1 MENCAGG
8 KTEASE
14 RADGRGALVDPS
26 ARRGAEHCA
35 ETGDKRPFVWHAL
48 SGALTWCAVGMTLS
62 SKSSENVET
71 VLVRLAQAARDAVGA
86 RNCTVSASLG
96 GEREIV
102 KSAGTDAESGL
113 AAGAMLKALELGR
126 DREAPG
132 EDLFAVRLS
141 PGELTAI
148 CAGTIRAFQEV
159 RAAAWARGAEKCVA
173 MVAIVADA
181 ERSDGELDAVA
192 SLACDGALALAV
204 AAQREAS
211 REFWRMRAT
220 ETIGKSLRAHSESEE
235 IVRDFESLERILARG
250 ANRSPGERYALFGAA
265 LAEAGPF
272 DGWIVAIAAGKG
284 LKPVASSQP
293 GEIIALDEKS
303 ALARSYAEQSVLA
316 RPGFASGARA
326 CVEDRIF
333 GRPYICVPFENGAIA
348 LASRTPTSERLRAR
362 AQAMV
367 RRLQPAL
374 KSWWLEDELA
384 RERELVRKLGLRM
397 FAAIDE
403 ERARIARDLHDD
415 QAQLLSAAQIAL
427 SGGHEQARGIFK
439 RLETELRRR
448 VRELRP
454 ARLGERGLEEALRA
468 EMARLGEAGIKARLR
483 SSRRTVEEPLSR
495 PVQELCYQ
503 VAREALANVL
513 RHSGATNVEIAIERR
528 NGAARISVLDN
539 GRGITLDP
547 ARGGMGLQGLR
558 ERIELMGGRLT
569 IDSRPGATRL
579 VADIP
584 EPV

>member
-1 MENCAGG
+1 MI
-8 KTEASE
+8 
-14 RADGRGALVDPS
+14 
-26 ARRGAEHCA
+26 
-35 ETGDKRPFVWHAL
+35 
-48 SGALTWCAVGMTLS
+48 
-62 SKSSENVET
+62 
-71 VLVRLAQAARDAVGA
+71 
-86 RNCTVSASLG
+86 SASLG
-96 GEREIV
+96 GEREFV
-102 KSAGTDAESGL
+102 QSAGADAESKS
-113 AAGAMLKALELGR
+113 AAGAMLTALELAR

-132 EDLFAVRLS
+132 DELFTVRLS

-159 RAAAWARGAEKCVA
+159 RAAAWARGVEKCVA
-173 MVAIVADA
+173 RVSIIADA
-181 ERSDGELDAVA
+181 GHSDGQLDAVA

-220 ETIGKSLRAHSESEE
+220 ETTERNARARSESEE
-235 IVRDFESLERILARG
+235 IARDFESLERMLASGASRG
-250 ANRSPGERYALFGAA
+250 SSERYALFGAT

-272 DGWIVAIAAGKG
+272 DGWIVAIATRKG
-284 LKPVASSQP
+284 LQPVASSQP
-293 GEIIALDEKS
+293 GEIVALDEKS
-303 ALARSYAEQSVLA
+303 ALVRSYAEQSVLT
-316 RPGFASGARA
+316 RPGFPSTARA
-326 CVEDRIF
+326 CAEDRIF

-348 LASRTPTSERLRAR
+348 LASRTPVSESLRAR
-362 AQAMV
+362 VQAMIM
-367 RRLQPAL
+367 RLQPAVKL
-374 KSWWLEDELA
+374 WWLEDELG

-454 ARLGERGLEEALRA
+454 ARLGEGGLEEALRA
-468 EMARLGEAGIKARLR
+468 EMARLGEAGIKARLKR
-483 SSRRTVEEPLSR
+483 SRRTADEPLSR

-513 RHSGATNVEIAIERR
+513 RHSGATSVEVAIERT

-579 VADIP
+579 VAEIP